1 MPEKAFVGTGF
12 MNLPSPYYPVGWL
25 FVLNI
30 SKTKIACLLALF
42 LISPMAGYCIEA
54 GESRISCFVIGVVDL
69 PRNPFTGFF
78 IRDPLY
84 TYRVEPLN
92 LLSIDEKRKLDRV
105 YYPRN
110 RKALVDGYD
119 VLILFHAR
127 IDHFTTTQIN
137 DLDYAF
143 REAGM
148 VGIVEHGLD
157 WHMVWTPTILYQ
169 LTPIRDLESYKAD
182 RWRPAFRR
190 EREPVFLPF
199 LDLGIESVIGVGR
212 HTLTLKQGATTWADS
227 RPRDL
232 PFISSWRPGGGDP
245 GILWETN
252 GGFAE
257 WCGVRVSDFGR
268 ADNPYAIDLV
278 TNMILYSLDRELLI
292 DVFARREARSLL
304 SISREQ
310 KLLVF
315 HMIDWADRFGANT
328 LSVSSRLTDLEQ
340 IVEEATSSYL
350 DQDYQTTI
358 SKMASVSSGIEQ
370 ALNEAMSAKNEALF
384 WVYTSEWLAVTAS
397 AILSG
402 FVLWSLMIGRRLY
415 KPVEVSRPVRSS
427 D

>member
-1 MPEKAFVGTGF
+1 
-12 MNLPSPYYPVGWL
+12 MNLPTLLRGMGWSFALSRTKAEVACILTFILFYP
-25 FVLNI
+25 
-30 SKTKIACLLALF
+30 SM
-42 LISPMAGYCIEA
+42 SGYCI
-54 GESRISCFVIGVVDL
+54 GTDDSRISCFVIGVVDL

-92 LLSIDEKRKLDRV
+92 LLSIKEKRKLDRV

-110 RKALVDGYD
+110 REALVEGYD
-119 VLILFHAR
+119 VFILFHAR
-127 IDHFTTTQIN
+127 IDHFTTNQIH

-157 WHMVWTPTILYQ
+157 WNMVWTPTILYQ
-169 LTPIRDLESYKAD
+169 LTPIRNLESYRAD
-182 RWRPAFRR
+182 RWLPAFRR

-212 HTLTLKQGATTWADS
+212 HTLTLKQGATVWADS
-227 RPRDL
+227 QPRDL
-232 PFISSWRPGGGDP
+232 PFISSWRPVGGDP

-268 ADNPYAIDLV
+268 VDNPYAIDLV
-278 TNMILYSLDRELLI
+278 TNMILYSLDRDLLI
-292 DVFARREARSLL
+292 DVFDRREARSLL
-304 SISREQ
+304 SIFREQ
-310 KLLVF
+310 KLLIL
-315 HMIDWADRFGANT
+315 HMIEWADKFGANT
-328 LSVSSRLTDLEQ
+328 QSVSSRLTDLEEM
-340 IVEEATSSYL
+340 VEEATASYL

-358 SKMASVSSGIEQ
+358 SIMGSVSSGIEE
-370 ALNEAMSAKNEALF
+370 ALNEAMKTKNEALF
-384 WVYTSEWLAVTAS
+384 WVYASEWLAVTAS
-397 AILSG
+397 VILSG
-402 FVLWSLMIGRRLY
+402 FILWSLMIKRRLY
-415 KPVEVSRPVRSS
+415 KSVEVTRSVRSG